1 MTGEDRGIEEAPPS
15 YNEGGGEGFE
25 ESSSSIVISW
35 VLDLN
40 WIDIVKSMEF
50 G

>member
-15 YNEGGGEGFE
+15 YNEGRGGGGELE
-25 ESSSSIVISW
+25 ESSSSIVISR

-40 WIDIVKSMEF
+40 
-50 G
+50 

>member
-15 YNEGGGEGFE
+15 YNEGRGGGGGGELE
-25 ESSSSIVISW
+25 ESSSSIVISR

-40 WIDIVKSMEF
+40 
-50 G
+50 